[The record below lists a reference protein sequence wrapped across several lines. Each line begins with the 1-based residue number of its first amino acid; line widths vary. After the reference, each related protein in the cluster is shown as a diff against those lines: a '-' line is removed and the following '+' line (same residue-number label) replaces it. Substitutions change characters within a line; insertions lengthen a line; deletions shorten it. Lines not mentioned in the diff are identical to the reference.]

1 MSVLNLKF
9 TDAKRP
15 LVSETRRKTGR
26 EVVLEG
32 IRHQIALLSDPN
44 YTVERVR
51 YAKDADGNFARKP
64 VSAPPKPW
72 WWTAADGTHMVQV
85 RYGSSTLVELEPGKP
100 SIVAGKSSKDVVAVL
115 AQVAEAVKAGKL
127 DAQIDTAKAKAKR
140 SKAAE

>member
-9 TDAKRP
+9 TDARRP

-32 IRHQIALLSDPN
+32 IQNQLALLNDSN
-44 YTVERVR
+44 FKVERVR
-51 YAKDADGNFARKP
+51 YAKDADGNYTRKP

-72 WWTAADGTHMVQV
+72 WWVANDGTHMVQV
-85 RYGSSTLVELEPGKP
+85 KYGSSTLVELEQGKP
-100 SIVAGKSSKDVVAVL
+100 TILAGKSSKDVAAVL
-115 AQVAEAVKAGKL
+115 AQVADAVSAGKL

>member
-1 MSVLNLKF
+1 MSILNLKF

-72 WWTAADGTHMVQV
+72 WWVANDGTHMVQV
-85 RYGSSTLVELEPGKP
+85 KYGSSTLVELEQGKP
-100 SIVAGKSSKDVVAVL
+100 TIVAGKSVKDVAAVL
-115 AQVAEAVKAGKL
+115 AQVADAVSAGKL
-127 DAQIDTAKAKAKR
+127 DAQIDAAKVKAKR
-140 SKAAE
+140 HKTAE

>member
-9 TDAKRP
+9 TDARRP

-26 EVVLEG
+26 EVVLDG
-32 IRHQIALLSDPN
+32 IQNQLALLNDSN
-44 YTVERVR
+44 FKVERVR
-51 YAKDADGNFARKP
+51 YAKDADGNYTRKP

-72 WWTAADGTHMVQV
+72 WWVANDGTHMVQV
-85 RYGSSTLVELEPGKP
+85 KYGSSTLVELEQGKP
-100 SIVAGKSSKDVVAVL
+100 TILAGKSSKDVAAVL
-115 AQVAEAVKAGKL
+115 AQVADAVSAGKL